1 MKAFKRMLKYTY
13 KYRYKYLLGLVFL
26 LVVDI
31 IQLIP
36 PKIIGFLTDSISKGT
51 ATPNLLL
58 KYIGYI
64 ILIAVVASFSRFV
77 WRVLIFGTSR
87 RVEYDMRSKLFRH
100 LQKMSLNFYNKTKTG
115 DLMALATNDL
125 NAVRMAL
132 GPGIIM
138 ITDSLVLTI
147 TTLSVMF
154 SVNVKLTLLCI
165 IPLPFIAL
173 LAIKFGSKIQKRFT
187 KVQEAF
193 SKLTDMIQENFSGIR
208 VVKSFVQEEKEY
220 EKFMKENQNNF
231 DQNMKLVKIWGLMFP
246 LVELIASL
254 SYVILVG
261 IGGTFVVYGNISLGD
276 FMSFNIYL
284 GNLIWPMMAIGWV
297 VNLLQRGAA
306 SLGRIEE
313 VLYHDV
319 EIYDKNTDE
328 NATLNGDILI
338 NNLTF
343 SYPNSKVPAISN
355 INLKLK
361 KGQTLGIIGR
371 TGSGKSTLVNLLLH
385 LYNVEDGKIFI
396 NGYDI
401 NRIPLKT
408 LREGIGFV
416 PQEAFLFSTTVAE
429 NINLPQDD
437 FDMEKIIS

>member
-284 GNLIWPMMAIGWV
+284 GNLIWPMMA
-297 VNLLQRGAA
+297 
-306 SLGRIEE
+306 
-313 VLYHDV
+313 
-319 EIYDKNTDE
+319 
-328 NATLNGDILI
+328 
-338 NNLTF
+338 
-343 SYPNSKVPAISN
+343 
-355 INLKLK
+355 
-361 KGQTLGIIGR
+361 
-371 TGSGKSTLVNLLLH
+371 
-385 LYNVEDGKIFI
+385 
-396 NGYDI
+396 
-401 NRIPLKT
+401 
-408 LREGIGFV
+408 
-416 PQEAFLFSTTVAE
+416 
-429 NINLPQDD
+429 
-437 FDMEKIIS
+437 